1 VTLRTKIVAA
11 LVLLATSATI
21 AIGVFS
27 YTATANQLLSEIDR
41 SLDQGAKEIVRR
53 AKVYEPGPGPRI
65 DVGLVELQV
74 LRPDGSIAGA
84 TSSVELP
91 VSDLDRE
98 IASSSVPRSTRTT
111 TSVDGTRY
119 RVETLSLGRGGGAIQ
134 LARTLEEYDNVLASL
149 RNRVLVAGALV
160 IVGAAAI
167 GWLLARQLTRR
178 LTRLSKAAEEVTE
191 TGRLDVQVPVEAD
204 DEAGR
209 LGVAFNE
216 MLAALARSK
225 EEQQRLVQDAG
236 HELRTPLTSL
246 RTNMSVLRRH
256 ELEPDA
262 RAQVLDDL
270 DSEARELTDLVNELV
285 ELATDRSRDEPEQ
298 DVDLGQVAGHVAQ
311 RAQRRTGRVV
321 SVDSDGAV
329 VRGRPHGLERAISNL
344 VDNALKFD
352 GGTGPIEVVVRGG
365 TVTVLDRGP
374 GIDEADR
381 PYVFDRFFRSVNAR
395 SRPGSGLGLSIVR
408 QVAVRHDGT
417 VFVHARDGGG
427 TAIGFTV
434 GGATPAAAPT
444 AAAASTGAPASSPAT
459 AARPPV
465 VPPPGATPPYAPP
478 APPVAPGE

>member
-11 LVLLATSATI
+11 LVLLATGATI

-41 SLDQGAKEIVRR
+41 SLDQSAKEIVRQ
-53 AKVYEPGPGPRI
+53 AKFDAPGPGPRF

-74 LRPDGSIAGA
+74 LRSDGSIVGA
-84 TSSVELP
+84 TEQLP
-91 VSDLDRE
+91 VSERDRE
-98 IASSSVPRSTRTT
+98 IAASSVPRSTKTT
-111 TSVDGTRY
+111 KTVDGTRY
-119 RVETLSLGRGGGAIQ
+119 RVQTLSLGREGGAIQ
-134 LARTLEEYDNVLASL
+134 LARSLEESDNILASL
-149 RNRVLVAGALV
+149 RNRVLVAAALV

-178 LTRLSKAAEEVTE
+178 LTRLSNAAEEVTE

-285 ELATDRSRDEPEQ
+285 ELATDRSRDEPEV
-298 DVDLGQVAGHVAQ
+298 DVDLGELARHVAQ
-311 RAQRRTGRVV
+311 RAQRRSGRDVR
-321 SVDSDGAV
+321 VDSDGAV

-352 GGTGPIEVVVRGG
+352 GGPGPIDVVVRGG
-365 TVTVLDRGP
+365 TVTVLDCGP

-408 QVAVRHDGT
+408 QVAMRHDGT

-434 GGATPAAAPT
+434 GGT
-444 AAAASTGAPASSPAT
+444 
-459 AARPPV
+459 
-465 VPPPGATPPYAPP
+465 TPPSASPPSASPRSASPPHAAP